1 MNLNL
6 ITKNQ
11 LNTIN
16 DINKYLNK
24 SKDIKC
30 LSFELINLIA
40 KIIFNSIF
48 FDSKFNLVGTQLGV
62 NNILHT
68 SQYFS

>member
-30 LSFELINLIA
+30 LSFNNNGQN
-40 KIIFNSIF
+40 KIILI
-48 FDSKFNLVGTQLGV
+48 SKKHKINQNTVGDKLIKVG
-62 NNILHT
+62 
-68 SQYFS
+68 

>member
-30 LSFELINLIA
+30 LLFNNNGQN
-40 KIIFNSIF
+40 KIILI
-48 FDSKFNLVGTQLGV
+48 SKKHKINQNTVGDKLIKVG
-62 NNILHT
+62 
-68 SQYFS
+68 